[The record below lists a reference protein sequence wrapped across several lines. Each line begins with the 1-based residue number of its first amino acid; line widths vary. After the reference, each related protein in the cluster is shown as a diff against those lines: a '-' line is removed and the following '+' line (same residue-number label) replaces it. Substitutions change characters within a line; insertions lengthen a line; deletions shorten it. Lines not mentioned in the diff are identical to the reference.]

1 MDKQEDGSHYHAH
14 IIHAVEDH
22 NQDFANHTDCVKFV
36 VSVND
41 DEFEDVVTYNELMDY
56 FGKVEDEPGQL
67 WKFCCIVSHQG
78 PLKQN
83 HPDYNGSM
91 YNIMLEWENGEKM
104 PEPLNVVAKDNPITF
119 AVYAKEN
126 RLLDAPGWKQ
136 FKPIACHHKKFLFGW
151 SIKPSFIL
159 STLLQD
165 KSIDMRFQETMIMPF
180 ILMKNVGVLVG
191 KTLLLW
197 SLLSFMSTKCSK
209 TLVTR
214 LEFLKGTRKFMLT
227 LSMIASM
234 MVNIKLEW
242 LWMAT

>member
-1 MDKQEDGSHYHAH
+1 
-14 IIHAVEDH
+14 
-22 NQDFANHTDCVKFV
+22 
-36 VSVND
+36 
-41 DEFEDVVTYNELMDY
+41 
-56 FGKVEDEPGQL
+56 
-67 WKFCCIVSHQG
+67 
-78 PLKQN
+78 
-83 HPDYNGSM
+83 
-91 YNIMLEWENGEKM
+91 
-104 PEPLNVVAKDNPITF
+104 
-119 AVYAKEN
+119 
-126 RLLDAPGWKQ
+126 
-136 FKPIACHHKKFLFGW
+136 
-151 SIKPSFIL
+151 
-159 STLLQD
+159 
-165 KSIDMRFQETMIMPF
+165 MIMPF